1 LIQRHVLTYCSN
13 IHPGE
18 SWEDVLR
25 NLNDHALAVKAEL
38 SPATIFPLGLRLSA
52 RAASEITVDSMH
64 RFRDWLG
71 DHGCRVAT
79 VNGFPYGVFHGT
91 TVKHAVY
98 EPDWRHAERARYTM
112 QLADILAQ
120 WLAPNQIGSISTV
133 PIAFRERF
141 LDEHWTPVRA
151 NLLDTLAHLAL
162 IRDRGGP
169 LIQLALEPEP
179 HCVLETIPEVIRF
192 FSRMQC
198 PSAFTEH
205 IGICLDCCHQA
216 VEFERPDRVLAQ
228 LREAGI
234 TIAKVQVS
242 SALRAVG
249 NEIASLLQF
258 NEPTYL
264 HQAVALTSRGTLAR
278 FCDLPDLARWLA
290 RGERAEEV
298 RVHFH
303 VPVFLDH
310 LGSVGT
316 TRFFLDEILP
326 QLDPCIPLEVE
337 TYSFGVL
344 PASLRFRSIGDSI
357 VRELRWVTQRLND
370 ARLDDA
376 PHRRH

>member
-1 LIQRHVLTYCSN
+1 MSRPRVLTYCSN

-18 SWEDVLR
+18 SWNDVLR
-25 NLNDHALAVKAEL
+25 NLHDHALAVKAEL
-38 SPATIFPLGLRLSA
+38 APAAAFPLGLRLSA
-52 RAASEITVDSMH
+52 QAASELTDESIHS
-64 RFRDWLG
+64 FRDWL
-71 DHGCRVAT
+71 DAHGCRVAT

-120 WLAPNQIGSISTV
+120 WLAPTETGSISTV
-133 PIAFRERF
+133 PIAFRDRF
-141 LDEHWTPVRA
+141 LDEHWSPVRK

-169 LIQLALEPEP
+169 LIRLAIEPEP
-179 HCVLETIPEVIRF
+179 HCMLETTTEVVQF
-192 FSRMQC
+192 FSRMNF
-198 PSAFTEH
+198 PGALAEH
-205 IGICLDCCHQA
+205 VGICLDCCHQA

-242 SALRAVG
+242 SALRAIG
-249 NEIASLLQF
+249 GEIAALMQF
-258 NEPTYL
+258 DEPTYL
-264 HQAVALTSRGTLAR
+264 HQAVALTTRGTLAR

-316 TRFFLDEILP
+316 TRFFLDELLP
-326 QLDPCIPLEVE
+326 QLDPDLPLEVE

-344 PASLRFRSIGDSI
+344 PASLRSDSIGASI
-357 VRELRWVTQRLND
+357 VRELRWVTEKLHD
-370 ARLDDA
+370 AS
-376 PHRRH
+376 HRRH